1 MGPGTAVIA
10 DIEVIGMNSW
20 SLIVRN
26 IRKFLML
33 TKHSKPF
40 LADACSALRTRV
52 NPRTS
57 PEMRAE
63 LKELV
68 ELVRTDEQ
76 YTAIVAQ
83 GTVKLDYRS
92 KRSNR
97 QRMLRIDELSRKYGI
112 S

>member
-1 MGPGTAVIA
+1 MSIYDG
-10 DIEVIGMNSW
+10 
-20 SLIVRN
+20 
-26 IRKFLML
+26 IR
-33 TKHSKPF
+33 
-40 LADACSALRTRV
+40 V
-52 NPRTS
+52 
-57 PEMRAE
+57 E
-63 LKELV
+63 LKELIQ
-68 ELVRTDEQ
+68 LIRLDEQ